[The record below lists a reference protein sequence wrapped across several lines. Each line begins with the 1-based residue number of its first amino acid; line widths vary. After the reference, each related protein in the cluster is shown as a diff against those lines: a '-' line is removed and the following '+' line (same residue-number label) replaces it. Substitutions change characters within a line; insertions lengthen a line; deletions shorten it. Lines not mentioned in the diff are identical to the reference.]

1 MATVGRAGRD
11 SARVMAPVL
20 ALGALL
26 VLLPAADA
34 ASVHPTVRKDETFLT
49 AETGGVLAIEG
60 GECFTDPGYVSVAGE
75 VMVRYVPCDAGPAA
89 NQVYGFVAVPEGD
102 GGYEPERVV
111 AFGWETCERGFRVH
125 WPGEDAA
132 AGIDFYPVLPTA
144 ATWEAGDR
152 DVMCVAYRPAG
163 PLTGSLLPAL

>member
-1 MATVGRAGRD
+1 MATVGRAGRG

-75 VMVRYVPCDAGPAA
+75 VMVRYVPCDEGPAA

-102 GGYEPERVV
+102 GGYEPERVA
-111 AFGWETCERGFRVH
+111 AFGWETCGRGFRSH